1 MGCTDPRRLQ
11 SFALSVRAANV
22 TLQFRPRGLSSFQPL
37 HRYCSLKTK
46 LTNPRTLLAV
56 LFLAFVTLFVSV
68 QHKKRI
74 IVTFDYDF
82 GLHPACSLTVTKNC
96 IKQFNV
102 YEIAADGRIKLFS
115 LPVPGGAAGIVKGIT
130 GTSPR
135 IALAGEHIVAV
146 TAESAEGFESDPGA
160 CTTRIQ
166 VKRQINNP
174 DGFQTVRGHSPRSAG

>member
-74 IVTFDYDF
+74 IVTCDYDF
-82 GLHPACSLTVTKNC
+82 GLQPACSLTVTKNW

-135 IALAGEHIVAV
+135 IVLPAGEHLVAV
-146 TAESAEGFESDPGA
+146 TAESAEGFESNPGA
-160 CTTRIQ
+160 CTTQIQ
-166 VKRQINNP
+166 VKR
-174 DGFQTVRGHSPRSAG
+174 